1 MPHNRWMPPDYRVSA
16 RRVVVALGAM
26 SLAMLVV
33 AALGRW
39 VLIPADWARALDE
52 GGVAAGTDLVLSAP
66 WLGDVARAW
75 SALSGPWVVHPL
87 VVVVAVTL
95 WVRGRVGRSVLVVP
109 AIGLVGWALGAVCK
123 EIVQRARPEDAVVSY
138 GSWSYPSG
146 HATNIAL
153 GTVLLVSLAR
163 LAERAWV
170 RWGTTLL
177 ALAAVALTAADRLL
191 LGVHYVSD
199 VVMGLTLGAAAA
211 TLALVCLPLR
221 RDAALP

>member
-109 AIGLVGWALGAVCK
+109 AIGLVGWALGAVAK
-123 EIVQRARPEDAVVSY
+123 EIVERPRPAQAVLEV
-138 GSWSYPSG
+138 GSFSYPSG

-153 GTVLLVSLAR
+153 GAVLLIALAR
-163 LAERAWV
+163 AAERVWI
-170 RWGTTLL
+170 RWGTALL
-177 ALAAVALTAADRLL
+177 ALLAVILTAADRIL
-191 LGVHYVSD
+191 LGVHYVTD
-199 VVMGLTLGAAAA
+199 VAMGLGFGAAAA
-211 TLALVCLPLR
+211 ILALAALPLR
-221 RDAALP
+221 PNSAKP